1 MSRWAP
7 GWRGWPWLAGLAA
20 ALVAA
25 YTIRHGFMPHSDAV
39 SYWSASQQV
48 THGHLTSSGLIP
60 AFSDLDL
67 RSLLDDGRAPFVDFP
82 LGYPW
87 LIGGLGALIG
97 ITAAEVLIVLLAA
110 AATAGLIVH
119 GPQRAATYPALV
131 RRGAIAWLAISLPI
145 AVESRQ
151 AALPEPLFVAG
162 LVLFC
167 LLVARVRDE
176 GRRHSVAL
184 LQLAAV
190 GGALGLL
197 RFVGLPLVVVVLA
210 EGWRARVPRHHLAAA
225 AALCAVPG
233 ALNAAW
239 AAHVTGRSAHLMS
252 RSEVDFKF
260 AAHSLTGW
268 FTSWRTT
275 VADILRPGWHVPWP
289 YYVVAAVALA
299 AVVAGS
305 VWWLWRGTRSP
316 LAMVPL
322 AVAGGLV
329 SSVLITMF
337 AYDALTKFEPRMMY
351 PPGVLLAVAWAWSA
365 ASRVPAWTAAG
376 GALAWAV
383 LAAGPWNWSAPPFQG
398 NATRAEILRRAE
410 ADVVISNLADVVHY
424 QTGLPA
430 AYFPTALRVH
440 SGLPR
445 DRDEVMADLPCRLLH
460 GHGVVLLDS
469 TGFLPPD
476 AWATGILDEQTD
488 AGLLERTTQGAFTLY
503 VPTPIA
509 CPVG

>member
-1 MSRWAP
+1 MSRWSP
-7 GWRGWPWLAGLAA
+7 GWRGWPWLAGLAG

-25 YTIRHGFMPHSDAV
+25 FTIRHGFAPHSDAV
-39 SYWSASQQV
+39 SYWSASRQV
-48 THGHLTSSGLIP
+48 ADGHLTSSGLMP

-87 LIGGLGALIG
+87 LVGALGALIG
-97 ITAAEVLIVLLAA
+97 VTAAEVAVVLLAA

-119 GPQRAATYPALV
+119 GPQRAATYPTLV
-131 RRGAIAWLAISLPI
+131 RRVAIAWLVISLPI

-167 LLVARVRDE
+167 LLVARVRDD
-176 GRRHSVAL
+176 GRSHSVAL

-197 RFVGLPLVVVVLA
+197 RFVGLPLVVVVLV
-210 EGWRARVPRHHLAAA
+210 EGWRARVPRRRLAAA
-225 AALCAVPG
+225 AALCALPG

-239 AAHVTGRSAHLMS
+239 AAHVTGRSAHRMP
-252 RSEVDFKF
+252 RSAIDFKF

-289 YYVVAAVALA
+289 YYLVAAVALA
-299 AVVAGS
+299 TIVAGAA
-305 VWWLWRGTRSP
+305 WWLLKGQAPFAT
-316 LAMVPL
+316 VPL

-329 SSVLITMF
+329 ASVLITMF

-351 PPGVLLAVAWAWSA
+351 PPGVLLAVAWAWSVT
-365 ASRVPAWTAAG
+365 SRTPAWAAAG

-383 LAAGPWNWSAPPFQG
+383 FAAGPWNWSAPAFHG

-430 AYFPTALRVH
+430 AYFPTPQKVH

-445 DRDEVMADLPCRLLH
+445 ARDAVMDDLPCRLLRA
-460 GHGVVLLDS
+460 HGVVLLDS

-476 AWATGILDEQTD
+476 AWATDILDEQTA
-488 AGLLERTTQGAFTLY
+488 AGLLERSTREGFVLY